1 MNNNSDNLITV
12 TGMVIKQEPSDE
24 YDKRIV
30 LLTKEKGKI
39 TAFVK
44 GARRQNSAYGA
55 ATNPFAFGKFTL
67 YVGRNS
73 YSLREA
79 VIDNYFEGM
88 RDNIQMAFYGMYFLE
103 IADYYTRENN
113 DDADMLRLLFQ
124 GVRTL
129 ENPMLSFE
137 FVRAVFE
144 IKSIQIN
151 GELPPV
157 ADYYAN
163 GVKKAV
169 CFITESPVNKVFS
182 FKLSEDSE
190 KELIAYA
197 KDIASKTYDKKFT
210 SLDLLD

>member
-1 MNNNSDNLITV
+1 MSNGTENLLNV

-30 LLTKEKGKI
+30 ILTKEKGKI
-39 TAFVK
+39 SVFVR
-44 GARRQNSAYGA
+44 GARRQNSAFGA
-55 ATNPFAFGKFTL
+55 ATNPFAFGTFTL
-67 YVGRNS
+67 FVGRNS

-79 VIDNYFEGM
+79 KIDNYFEGM

-113 DDADMLRLLFQ
+113 DDADMLRLLYQ

-129 ENPMLSFE
+129 ENPIMSFG

-157 ADYYAN
+157 SEEFAN

-169 CFITESPVNKVFS
+169 MYITESPVNKVFS
-182 FKLSEDSE
+182 FKLSENSE
-190 KELIAYA
+190 NELIEYA
-197 KDIASKTYDKKFT
+197 KDISKKTFDKNFT
-210 SLDLLD
+210 SLALID